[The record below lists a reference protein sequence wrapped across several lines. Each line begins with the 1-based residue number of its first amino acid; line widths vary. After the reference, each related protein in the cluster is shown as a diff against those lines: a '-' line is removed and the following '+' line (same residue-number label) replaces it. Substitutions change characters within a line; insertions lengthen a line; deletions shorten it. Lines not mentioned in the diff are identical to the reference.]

1 MSQPLHG
8 YLRAGADPQFTGN
21 ATGKSRL
28 TYVLISH
35 NVSVIRHMSDRER

>member
-1 MSQPLHG
+1 MNHLGAG

-21 ATGKSRL
+21 ATENREL

-35 NVSVIRHMSDRER
+35 NVSVIRHMAIGWR